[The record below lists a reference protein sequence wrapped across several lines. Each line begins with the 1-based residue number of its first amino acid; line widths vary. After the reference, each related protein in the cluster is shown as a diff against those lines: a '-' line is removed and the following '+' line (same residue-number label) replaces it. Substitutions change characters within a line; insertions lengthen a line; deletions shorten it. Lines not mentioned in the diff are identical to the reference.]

1 MADRKITVLNPAGYQ
16 ELLQSG
22 DSLLVDGSINLQTNG
37 LTGVPSPT
45 LNVDAANKDYVDT
58 GDVLNAAEIQ
68 NNAGAITT
76 NANAISALDT
86 RVTAV
91 EALPAASDKTVTFA
105 GSQGITFPNN
115 NSFTLD
121 QSTDITID
129 IQGPDVSSFLDEPS
143 SDGDFIV
150 SRSSGVTTYSDI
162 IDLGSY

>member
-37 LTGVPSPT
+37 LTGIPSPT
-45 LNVDAANKDYVDT
+45 LNVDAANKSYVDT
-58 GDVLNAAEIQ
+58 GDSANATD
-68 NNAGAITT
+68 ITT
-76 NANAISALDT
+76 NTNAISALDT
-86 RVTAV
+86 RLTTV
-91 EALPAASDKTVTFA
+91 EALPAASDSTVTFA

-121 QSTDITID
+121 QSSDVTID
-129 IQGPDVSSFLDEPS
+129 IQGPDVSGFLDKPS
-143 SDGDFIV
+143 ADGDFIV

>member
-37 LTGVPSPT
+37 LTGIPSPT
-45 LNVDAANKDYVDT
+45 LNVDAANKSYVDT
-58 GDVLNAAEIQ
+58 GDSANATD
-68 NNAGAITT
+68 ITT
-76 NANAISALDT
+76 NTNAISALDT
-86 RVTAV
+86 RLTTV
-91 EALPAASDKTVTFA
+91 EALPAASDSTVTFA

-121 QSTDITID
+121 QSSDVTID